1 MKDFEN
7 LGFGRPTTPED
18 TTQVDAGG
26 EQPVVD
32 APVNTDANVD
42 ANVNTDVNTETGAAP
57 DASTAG
63 TTQTDIDTFF
73 DTFNKRYNTEYKTD
87 DEIKSHLEAAKKLP
101 EFETKVKEYEPLAKS
116 VEQYKKE
123 IDELKKAEDPLK
135 YFASPESYIAE
146 QLRIRYKDKDPQ
158 LLHKIAT
165 TDVNELNDFDVLVYQ
180 SKLDSPKIREEA
192 IKAVLCDRYGI
203 DKELLSRPEEWDEL
217 AKTKIA
223 LDSASARRNINQL
236 KEGIEMPKVVSR
248 EERERL
254 ATEALAQKTQAVA
267 PIRAEFS
274 KFDKI
279 KVGGIEYTVPEDYKS
294 KLGDMFD
301 AYFLK
306 AGNDVT
312 DENLTTVLELRDS
325 MFLWEHRDEIAQA
338 VAKEAQ
344 RKVRAEM
351 EAKLGNTQ
359 LPNTATASDASV
371 SKAMGGHAGVNK
383 FLEDTIGN
391 LTKSL

>member
-7 LGFGRPTTPED
+7 LGFGRPAAPED
-18 TTQVDAGG
+18 TNQAATGG
-26 EQPVVD
+26 EAPLVD
-32 APVNTDANVD
+32 TTVNTDTNAD
-42 ANVNTDVNTETGAAP
+42 ASANTDVNTGTGTAP
-57 DASTAG
+57 DAGAASAS
-63 TTQTDIDTFF
+63 QTDIDTFF

-87 DEIKSHLEAAKKLP
+87 DEIKSHLEAAKRLP
-101 EFETKVKEYEPLAKS
+101 EFETKIKEYEPLAKS

-146 QLRIRYKDKDPQ
+146 QLRIKYKDKDPQ

-180 SKLDSPKIREEA
+180 SKLDSPKIKEES

-203 DKELLSRPEEWDEL
+203 DKELLGRPEEWDEL

-236 KEGIEMPKVVSR
+236 KVGIEMPKVVSR

-254 ATEALAQKTQAVA
+254 ATEALTQKTQAIA
-267 PIRAEFS
+267 PLKAEFS

-279 KVGGIEYTVPEDYKS
+279 KVGDVEYTVPEDYKS

-312 DENLTTVLELRDS
+312 DENLATVLELRES
-325 MFLWEHRDEIAQA
+325 MFLYEHRNEIAQA
-338 VAKEAQ
+338 IAKEAQ
-344 RKVRAEM
+344 RQVRAEM
-351 EAKLGNTQ
+351 ESKLGNTQ
-359 LPNTATASDASV
+359 LPNTGTASDASV
-371 SKAMGGHAGVNK
+371 TKKAGATGGVNK
-383 FLEDTIGN
+383 FLEDIIGQRV
-391 LTKSL
+391 KSL

>member
-18 TTQVDAGG
+18 ASQVVEGG
-26 EQPVVD
+26 EAPVVET
-32 APVNTDANVD
+32 PVNTDVD
-42 ANVNTDVNTETGAAP
+42 TVVNTDTGVAP
-57 DASTAG
+57 DAGAAG
-63 TTQTDIDTFF
+63 VTQTDTDTFF

-87 DEIKSHLEAAKKLP
+87 DEIKAHLEAAKKFP
-101 EFETKVKEYEPLAKS
+101 EIETKIKEYEPLAQS

-146 QLRIRYKDKDPQ
+146 QLRIKYKDKDPQ

-180 SKLDSPKIREEA
+180 SKLDSPKIKEES

-203 DKELLSRPEEWDEL
+203 DKELLGRPEEWDEL

-236 KEGIEMPKVVSR
+236 KAGIEMPKVVSR

-254 ATEALAQKTQAVA
+254 ANEALAQKTQAIA

-279 KVGGIEYTVPEDYKS
+279 KVGDVEYTVPDDYKS

-325 MFLWEHRDEIAQA
+325 MFLWENRNEIAQA
-338 VAKEAQ
+338 ITKEAE

-351 EAKLGNTQ
+351 EDKLGNTQ

-371 SKAMGGHAGVNK
+371 TKAKGEMGGVNK
-383 FLEDTIGN
+383 FLEDIIGQRVKN
-391 LTKSL
+391 L

>member
-18 TTQVDAGG
+18 TNQAATGDGKTT
-26 EQPVVD
+26 D
-32 APVNTDANVD
+32 APVNTDTKADGGVD
-42 ANVNTDVNTETGAAP
+42 TGGETTTPDVNAANAANAAP
-57 DASTAG
+57 K
-63 TTQTDIDTFF
+63 DIDTFF
-73 DTFNKRYNTEYKTD
+73 DTFNKRFNAEYKTD
-87 DEIKSHLEAAKKLP
+87 DDIKHLMESAKKLP
-101 EFETKVKEYEPLAKS
+101 EYETKVKEYEPLVKS

-146 QLRIRYKDKDPQ
+146 QLRIKYKDKDPQ

-165 TDVNELNDFDVLVYQ
+165 TDVNEMNDFDVLVYQ

-192 IKAVLCDRYGI
+192 IKAVLCERYGI
-203 DKELLSRPEEWDEL
+203 DKELLGKPEEWDEL

-223 LDSASARRNINQL
+223 LDSASARRSVNQL
-236 KEGIEMPKVVSR
+236 KQGIELPKVVSR

-254 ATEALAQKTQAVA
+254 ANEALAQKTQAIA
-267 PIRAEFS
+267 PIRTEFS

-279 KVGGIEYTVPEDYKS
+279 KVGDVEYTVPDDYKS

-312 DENLTTVLELRDS
+312 DENLATVLELRDS
-325 MFLWEHRDEIAQA
+325 IFLWENRNEIAQA
-338 VAKEAQ
+338 IAKEAE

-351 EAKLGNTQ
+351 ESKLGNSQ

-371 SKAMGGHAGVNK
+371 TKAKGEMGGVNK
-383 FLEDTIGN
+383 FLEDIIGQRVKN
-391 LTKSL
+391 L